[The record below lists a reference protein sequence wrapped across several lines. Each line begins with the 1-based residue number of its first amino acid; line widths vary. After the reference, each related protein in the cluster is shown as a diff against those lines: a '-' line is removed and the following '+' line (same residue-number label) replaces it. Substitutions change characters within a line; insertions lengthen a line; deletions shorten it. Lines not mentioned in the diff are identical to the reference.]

1 MKKSILAA
9 ALAVV
14 AGTALAAFFFSAE
27 SSVDANGALI
37 VAFDER
43 GLGNNDVSYHL
54 TASATAVYACINNGG
69 KHPQSLNKVGPS
81 TLTADITNLKP
92 KNGRIRASITVGPP
106 DAGSFSCPSGQ
117 DLELAC
123 VSYTDVLL
131 QDLTNH
137 IDISPTGTPSRTFI
151 NAKGVNC

>member
-14 AGTALAAFFFSAE
+14 AGTAYAAFFASAE
-27 SSVDANGALI
+27 SSVDGNGALV

-43 GLGNNDVSYHL
+43 GLGNGNVNLRL
-54 TASATAVYACINNGG
+54 TASATAIYACFNNGG

-81 TLTADITNLKP
+81 TLSADQLNVEP
-92 KNGRIRASITVGPP
+92 KNGRIRSSIQVGPP
-106 DAGSFSCPSGQ
+106 DSGTFTCPGGQ
-117 DLELAC
+117 TLELAC

-131 QDLTNH
+131 QDQTNH
-137 IDISPTGTPSRTFI
+137 IDISPTGTTSRTFI

>member
-14 AGTALAAFFFSAE
+14 AGAAFAAFFFSAE
-27 SSVDANGALI
+27 SSVNSNGAL
-37 VAFDER
+37 VVSFDER
-43 GLGNNDVSYHL
+43 GLGNNDVDYQL
-54 TASATAVYACINNGG
+54 TATATAVYACINSGG

-81 TLTADITNLKP
+81 SVLSPITTLKP
-92 KNGRIRASITVGPP
+92 KNGRITSSIAGGPP
-106 DAGSFSCPSGQ
+106 AVGNFSCPFGQ
-117 DLELAC
+117 ELELAC

-137 IDISPTGTPSRTFI
+137 QDISPTGTASRTFI
-151 NAKGVNC
+151 NARGVNC